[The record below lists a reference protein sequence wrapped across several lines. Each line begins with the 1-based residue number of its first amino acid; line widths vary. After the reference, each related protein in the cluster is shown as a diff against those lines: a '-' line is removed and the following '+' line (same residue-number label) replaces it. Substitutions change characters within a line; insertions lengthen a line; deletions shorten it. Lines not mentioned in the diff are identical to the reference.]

1 MILCGGGG
9 ERLWPLS
16 RKNKPKQ
23 FITFLDDRSFL
34 EQTIDRINLLT
45 NSVKNI
51 GVVTNQSQVDFVKK
65 LVGEK
70 VGLILAEPASRNT
83 APAILYSCFELEKID
98 KDAIVVFLPADSF
111 VVQED
116 KYREYL
122 SKAIEYASENEKIVT
137 LGVMPTRSVTGYG
150 YIQAVSLD
158 EANISCGNIYNV
170 ETFHEK
176 PNEENAK
183 KYMQQGD
190 MFWNIGVFVGRVSVF
205 LNEYKKHASALFYS
219 VQSYLQDKIEYE
231 ALENIS
237 VDYAVMEKTKNV
249 VILPCDFEWDDIG
262 NLDAFLSVQNKYSK
276 TQSAKIINI
285 DAQGNLVKLKNDSS
299 LKNKIVTF
307 IGVNDICLV
316 EDEDVIL
323 VAKRSEIEKVKKLLA
338 EFRKEKLD
346 KFL

>member
-23 FITFLDDRSFL
+23 FITFLDDRSLL
-34 EQTIDRINLLT
+34 EQTIDRISSLT
-45 NSVKNI
+45 NSVENV

-65 LVGEK
+65 LVSEK
-70 VGLILAEPASRNT
+70 VGLILEEPASRNT

-98 KDAIVVFLPADSF
+98 KDAVAVFLPADSF

-122 SKAIEYASENEKIVT
+122 SKAIEYAKHNEKIVT
-137 LGVMPTRSVTGYG
+137 LGVMPTRPATGYG
-150 YIQAVSLD
+150 YIQADSCD
-158 EANISCGNIYNV
+158 KANITCGNIYNV

-176 PNEENAK
+176 PNKEKAK

-205 LNEYKKHASALFYS
+205 LKEYKNHAPNLFDS
-219 VQSYLQDKIEYE
+219 VQNYLHDKIKYD
-231 ALENIS
+231 AIENIS
-237 VDYAVMEKTKNV
+237 VDYAVMEKTKKV

-262 NLDAFLSVQNKYSK
+262 NLDSFLSLQNKYSK
-276 TQSAKIINI
+276 TQSVKIINI
-285 DAQGNLVKLKNDSS
+285 DARGNLVKLKNDSS
-299 LKNKIVTF
+299 LKNKVVTF
-307 IGVNDICLV
+307 IGVSDLCLV

-323 VAKRSEIEKVKKLLA
+323 VAKRSEIEKVKKLLV